1 MRELKKS
8 HRLIGHFRPQ
18 RYKIILHPDL
28 EQFTFKG
35 EEVISFNL
43 TKPENKITLHA
54 HEVKIGRVL
63 LRSFGKQIKPRKIKY
78 DLKSESVIFEFAKK
92 IPRGRGELDIY
103 FNGIL
108 NDKMRGFY
116 RSKYELNGREEYIA
130 TTQFEATDARRAF
143 PCVDEPGAKA
153 IFDVTLI
160 IPKHHRAISNTH
172 EISIREHESGYK
184 IVEFAPTPKMSTYL
198 LAFIVGR
205 FDYIETKTKEGIMVR
220 VFTTPGK
227 KHQAEFALDIAAKTL
242 SYYTRY
248 FGVPYPMP
256 ILDLIAL
263 PDFASGAME
272 NWGAITYRESALLVD
287 PDHSSIQNKQ
297 WVALVIAH
305 EIAHQWFGNLV
316 TMEWWTHLWLNEG
329 FASWIEYLA
338 VDHIFPEWNIWTQFV
353 RQDLSRALQLDA
365 LLNTHPIEVPVRHP
379 NEIGEIF
386 DAVSYSKGA
395 SVIRMLAD
403 YIGEKKFRKGLR
415 HYLKKH
421 QYANASTQDLWAA
434 LEEVSGKPIRKIMKF
449 WTEKPGYPVLRILEK
464 EKSFE
469 IRQHRFF
476 SSRVSGKNSK
486 DKTHWPLPISVLR
499 EGAKKPEFRLFQK
512 DYLEVKKIKNR
523 WIKFNAGAT
532 GVFRTDYPIKML
544 LQLKAPVEKK
554 ELPAPD
560 RFSIQ
565 NDAFAL
571 AESGELATT
580 VAMELALSY
589 RLENDYATWAD
600 IAENLGKIYMLVEG
614 TKLASG
620 YRKFGQEIFSVLTAR
635 LGWEKRKKEPYA
647 DSLLRNIAISQSGRY
662 GDKEIIKEA
671 KKRFSV
677 HKRGKN
683 YIHPDIRQAI
693 YAIVAK
699 NGGKKEYFQFLELY
713 KNATLHEE
721 KNRLGRNLGLFT
733 NRKLIEKT
741 LNFIISDK
749 VRIQDKPG
757 ILASVWISPLGRE
770 MAWAFLK
777 KNWKFF
783 LKIYGHGGHL
793 FPRIISPAESF
804 SSKKYA
810 TDIKK
815 FFKTHPVSSATRTV
829 EQVYEQ
835 IISNDDWIGR
845 DFRHIEKWLQEQKYQ
860 ED

>member
-1 MRELKKS
+1 MRNEKKS
-8 HRLIGHFRPQ
+8 HRLPAHFKPSQ
-18 RYKIILHPDL
+18 YKIMLHPDF
-28 EQFTFKG
+28 EKFTFRG
-35 EEVISFNL
+35 EEIISFNL
-43 TKPENKITLHA
+43 TKLESKIALHA
-54 HEVKIGRVL
+54 HEVKIGHVL
-63 LRSFGKQIKPRKIKY
+63 LRSHGEEMKPAKIKY
-78 DLKSESVIFEFAKK
+78 NPKSESVVFEFDKK
-92 IPRGRGELDIY
+92 IPRGRGELDIH
-103 FNGIL
+103 FKGIL

-116 RSKYELNGREEYIA
+116 KSKYELRGRPEYIA

-143 PCVDEPGAKA
+143 PCVDEPAAKA
-153 IFDVTLI
+153 SYDVTLI
-160 IPKHHRAISNTH
+160 IPKSHRAISNTH
-172 EISIREHESGYK
+172 ETSVREHESGYK

-198 LAFIVGR
+198 LAFIVGK
-205 FDYIETKTKEGIMVR
+205 FDYIEAKTKEGIMLR
-220 VFTTPGK
+220 IFTTPGK
-227 KHQAEFALDIAAKTL
+227 KHQARFALDVAVKTL
-242 SYYTRY
+242 SYYTKY
-248 FGVPYPMP
+248 FGVSYPMP

-272 NWGAITYRESALLVD
+272 NWGAVTYRESALLVD
-287 PDHSSIQNKQ
+287 PEHSSIHNTQ

-305 EIAHQWFGNLV
+305 ELAHQWFGNLV

-353 RQDLSRALQLDA
+353 RQDLSQALRLDA
-365 LLNTHPIEVPVRHP
+365 LQNTHPIEVPVRHP
-379 NEIGEIF
+379 N
-386 DAVSYSKGA
+386 
-395 SVIRMLAD
+395 

-434 LEEVSGKPIRKIMKF
+434 LEEVSWKPIRKIMKF
-449 WTEKPGYPVLRILEK
+449 WTEKPGYPVLRILDK

-512 DYLEVKKIKNR
+512 DYLEVKKTKNR

-532 GVFRTDYPIKML
+532 GVFRTDYPIKIL

-554 ELPAPD
+554 KLPAPD

-614 TKLASG
+614 TNLASG
-620 YRKFGQEIFSVLTAR
+620 YRKFGQEIFSVLNGR
-635 LGWEKRKKEPYA
+635 LGGEKRKKEPYA

-671 KKRFSV
+671 KKRFAV

-749 VRIQDKPG
+749 VLIQD
-757 ILASVWISPLGRE
+757 
-770 MAWAFLK
+770 
-777 KNWKFF
+777 N
-783 LKIYGHGGHL
+783 
-793 FPRIISPAESF
+793 
-804 SSKKYA
+804 
-810 TDIKK
+810 
-815 FFKTHPVSSATRTV
+815 
-829 EQVYEQ
+829 
-835 IISNDDWIGR
+835 
-845 DFRHIEKWLQEQKYQ
+845 
-860 ED
+860 